1 MVDSKIA
8 LLEDITKE
16 LSAKCKILKHAYFTD
31 DGTPV
36 FSTMSQ
42 ENTEKMGKLV
52 KFNSRQMQINN
63 YFEQSHSNESGNKTA
78 LVLYRLSESVFLVV
92 ISESPTED
100 VTGQL
105 MEVFKRYAK
114 RLDILFHE
122 VPKTFKD
129 ITRYLVIAQALSA
142 GPEPVAF
149 YPEDIPPDVS
159 MKIAVKSMLM
169 LTAEKQGAIRGI
181 PATIPFI
188 EYQGMAVI
196 YLFDVPNKQARG
208 GAYDSCISI
217 LVDES
222 YRPAIYENMYA
233 IENSCVEASEM
244 IRAGKEFKGI
254 VDFLLDKLG
263 GIDLRRAANGK
274 RSPEIEGIM
283 KEAAKRISREL
294 AYR

>member
-1 MVDSKIA
+1 MVDAKTA
-8 LLEDITKE
+8 LLEEIAKE
-16 LSAKCKILKHAYFTD
+16 LSSKCKIIKHAFYTD
-31 DGTPV
+31 EGSPV
-36 FSTMSQ
+36 LTTMSQ

-63 YFEQSHSNESGNKTA
+63 YFSQNQGNVL

-92 ISESPTED
+92 ISESPAEK
-100 VTGQL
+100 VTAQL
-105 MEVFKRYAK
+105 MEIFKRYAK

-122 VPKTFKD
+122 VPNTFKK
-129 ITRYLVIAQALSA
+129 ITRYLIIAQALAA
-142 GPEPVAF
+142 GPEPVAT
-149 YPEDIPPDVS
+149 YPDEIPADIS
-159 MKIAVKSMLM
+159 MKLAVKSMLM

-196 YLFDVPNKQARG
+196 YLFEVPNKGARG
-208 GAYDSCISI
+208 GAYDSCIVI

-233 IENSCVEASEM
+233 IENACVEASEM
-244 IRAGKEFKGI
+244 VKAGKDFKEI
-254 VDFLLDKLG
+254 ISFLLGKLDS
-263 GIDLRRAANGK
+263 IDLRHPANGK
-274 RSPEIEGIM
+274 RSPEIELTM

-294 AYR
+294 AMR

>member
-1 MVDSKIA
+1 MVDAKTA
-8 LLEDITKE
+8 LLEDIAKE
-16 LSAKCKILKHAYFTD
+16 LGTKCKILKYAFYMD
-31 DGTPV
+31 DGSPV
-36 FSTMSQ
+36 LSTMSQ

-52 KFNSRQMQINN
+52 KFNSRQMAINN
-63 YFEQSHSNESGNKTA
+63 YFEQSQNKM
-78 LVLYRLSESVFLVV
+78 LLILYRLAESVFLVV
-92 ISESPTED
+92 ISESSTAQVTE
-100 VTGQL
+100 QL
-105 MEVFKRYAK
+105 MELFKRYAK

-122 VPKTFKD
+122 VPNTFKK
-129 ITRYLVIAQALSA
+129 ITRYIIIAQALA
-142 GPEPVAF
+142 VGPEPVAV
-149 YPEDIPPDVS
+149 YPDDIPSDVS

-188 EYQGMAVI
+188 ENKAMAVI
-196 YLFDVPNKQARG
+196 YLFDVPSKDARG
-208 GAYDSCISI
+208 GAYDSCICI

-244 IRAGKEFKGI
+244 VKAGKDFKEI
-254 VDFLLDKLG
+254 VDFLLKKLD
-263 GIDLRRAANGK
+263 GIDLRRQGDGR

-294 AYR
+294 GHR

>member
-1 MVDSKIA
+1 MVDAKTA
-8 LLEDITKE
+8 LLEDIAKE
-16 LSAKCKILKHAYFTD
+16 LAAKCKILKHAFYTD
-31 DGTPV
+31 DGSPV
-36 FSTMSQ
+36 LSNMSQ

-63 YFEQSHSNESGNKTA
+63 YFEQNQNKML

-92 ISESPTED
+92 ISESQTD
-100 VTGQL
+100 QVTAQL

-122 VPKTFKD
+122 VPNTFKK
-129 ITRYLVIAQALSA
+129 ITRYLIISQALAA
-142 GPEPVAF
+142 GPEPVAT
-149 YPEDIPPDVS
+149 YPDDIPSDIS

-196 YLFDVPNKQARG
+196 YLFDVPNKDARG

-233 IENSCVEASEM
+233 IENSCIEASEM
-244 IRAGKEFKGI
+244 VKAGNDFKGI
-254 VDFLLDKLG
+254 VDFLLKKLD
-263 GIDLRRAANGK
+263 GIDLRRPADGR

-294 AYR
+294 ALR